1 MDRLQAERAIGPGAT
16 GKATTNVSAL
26 VDKGNAL
33 FVQGNYRQTIQ
44 YYDKALAMDPN
55 NKYVLNNKGN
65 ALFVQ
70 GNYRQAIQYYDKA
83 FSSGSKFYNSID

>member
-1 MDRLQAERAIGPGAT
+1 
-16 GKATTNVSAL
+16 
-26 VDKGNAL
+26 
-33 FVQGNYRQTIQ
+33 
-44 YYDKALAMDPN
+44 MDPN

-83 FSSGSKFYNSID
+83 LAMDPNSTIVLTSKGAICLQLG